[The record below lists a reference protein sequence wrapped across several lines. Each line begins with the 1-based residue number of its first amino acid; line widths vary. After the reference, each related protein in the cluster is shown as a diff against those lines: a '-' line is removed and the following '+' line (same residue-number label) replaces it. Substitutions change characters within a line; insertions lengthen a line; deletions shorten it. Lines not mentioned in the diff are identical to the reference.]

1 MKKTLSLLCAL
12 LLALAVCAMPAL
24 AAPLEVSDSFYVN
37 DAAGVLTES
46 TKNEI
51 IGQNGNLEYYCDG
64 AQIVVVTIDYLPQ
77 GYDSEQYANLLFN
90 NWGVGSATANN
101 GLLLLLVT
109 EEARGWV
116 AVGAGISGSLSDDDT
131 NTMLNNY
138 FWDDV
143 DAGEYDAAVS
153 GLFPHLL
160 SWYEGHYGVS
170 FTGTTQQGSPG
181 DSGQSGGAYV
191 PDNGYYPDYGYD
203 NGYGVGRM
211 VGGIFSTVIFI
222 IVIVAVILLVSINS
236 AGRRRYYNSYGVWP
250 AFFFFGGHRH
260 RPPRYGPGPHNP
272 FDPNSPPMRHDRNDR
287 GGGSHWGGGS
297 GFGGG
302 GHSGGGFGGG
312 GGHFGGGGGFG
323 GGGHSSGG
331 GGGRH

>member
-1 MKKTLSLLCAL
+1 MKRTLSLLCAVI
-12 LLALAVCAMPAL
+12 LALAACALPAM
-24 AAPLEVSDSFYVN
+24 AAPLETSDSFYVN
-37 DAAGVLTES
+37 DAAGVLTEA

-64 AQIVVVTIDYLPQ
+64 AQIVVVAIDFLPS

-90 NWGVGSATANN
+90 DWGVGSATANN

-116 AVGAGISGSLSDDDT
+116 AVGAGISGSLSEDYINDT
-131 NTMLNNY
+131 LNSY
-138 FWDDV
+138 FWDYV
-143 DAGEYDAAVS
+143 DAGEFDTAVS
-153 GLFPHLL
+153 TVFPQFL

-170 FTGTTQQGSPG
+170 FTGGA
-181 DSGQSGGAYV
+181 SGEQSGSSGEEVYV
-191 PDNGYYPDYGYD
+191 PDNGYQPDYGY
-203 NGYGVGRM
+203 GYGGVSL
-211 VGGIFSTVIFI
+211 FSGLVTVIVI
-222 IVIVAVILLVSINS
+222 IFVIALFAGNSI
-236 AGRRRYYNSYGVWP
+236 GRRRYYNSYGVWP
-250 AFFFFGGHRH
+250 AFFFFGGPRYR
-260 RPPRYGPGPHNP
+260 RPPRYGPHNP
-272 FDPNSPPMRHDRNDR
+272 FDPNGPPMNNGRHDDW
-287 GGGSHWGGGS
+287 GGGSHFGGGS

-302 GHSGGGFGGG
+302 GHSGGFGG